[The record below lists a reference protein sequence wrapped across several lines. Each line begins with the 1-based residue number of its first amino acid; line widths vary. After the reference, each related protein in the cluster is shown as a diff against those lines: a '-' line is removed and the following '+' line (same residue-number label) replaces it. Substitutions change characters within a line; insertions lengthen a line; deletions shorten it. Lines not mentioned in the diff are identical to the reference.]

1 MKSSVVSSLS
11 CSSSAVKILPQEN
24 ICGPQQL
31 PASAENGCSGMF
43 QKIHG
48 GSGSHVKKARDMF
61 EQSSASAKPPT
72 PPKPDFVQK
81 PRYETNFLMNNLL
94 SLSDFCC
101 VLRQF
106 RKFGVC
112 FYGSGLKLFDCLWL
126 NDGNFNIVIVI
137 YLKTRDLPGVGLV
150 ITFTRHFSQKNSNFL
165 LELPFHKF

>member
-1 MKSSVVSSLS
+1 MNSQYAEKVYLANAVLTKPDEKDKESSEEEQLSHGSALHPIGKDNSDQCSLAQNDEASRKSDVEKDGDSMKSSVVSSLS

-24 ICGPQQL
+24 SCGPQQL

-81 PRYETNFLMNNLL
+81 PRYDTNLMKNLL
-94 SLSDFCC
+94 SERF
-101 VLRQF
+101 
-106 RKFGVC
+106 
-112 FYGSGLKLFDCLWL
+112 
-126 NDGNFNIVIVI
+126 
-137 YLKTRDLPGVGLV
+137 
-150 ITFTRHFSQKNSNFL
+150 
-165 LELPFHKF
+165 